1 MLVQA
6 EGPIQDLRSLD
17 EEEINSQ
24 QQAKKEGDTLK
35 TQSDTETLAGS
46 SKAGGTGGDNQRRR
60 GSGDISQL
68 QTVESDPPASFC
80 LHLHV

>member
-17 EEEINSQ
+17 EEEIHSQ
-24 QQAKKEGDTLK
+24 QQAKKEGDTVK

-46 SKAGGTGGDNQRRR
+46 SKAGGTGGDNQRR
-60 GSGDISQL
+60 GSGDITQL
-68 QTVESDPPASFC
+68 QTVESDPPPSFC